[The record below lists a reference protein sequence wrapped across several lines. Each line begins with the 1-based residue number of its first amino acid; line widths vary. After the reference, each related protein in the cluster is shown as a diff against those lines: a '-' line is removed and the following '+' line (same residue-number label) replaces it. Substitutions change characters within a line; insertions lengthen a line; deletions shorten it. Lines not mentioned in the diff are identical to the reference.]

1 MIEPSS
7 VLSGGKNSL
16 VAAAANTSEQGED
29 KMGGL
34 NYFSATEEKFSDN
47 ISTASEASETTS
59 SSKHNILFPWRFNV
73 EQVLRKLHT
82 AWIPPGEKLTG
93 FRLQRWPTCGR
104 RGITRIF

>member
-16 VAAAANTSEQGED
+16 IAAAANTSEQGED

-73 EQVLRKLHT
+73 EKVLDA
-82 AWIPPGEKLTG
+82 AWIPPDKKI
-93 FRLQRWPTCGR
+93 QA
-104 RGITRIF
+104 

>member
-7 VLSGGKNSL
+7 VLNGGKNSL
-16 VAAAANTSEQGED
+16 IAAAASEQGED

-34 NYFSATEEKFSDN
+34 NYFSASEEKFSDN

-73 EQVLRKLHT
+73 EQVLSKLPT
-82 AWIPPGEKLTG
+82 AWISPGNKMTQ
-93 FRLQRWPTCGR
+93 FSLQKWPTCGHHD
-104 RGITRIF
+104 